1 MKAQYTFDRR
11 NFIKSSL
18 LGGLSIGFP
27 DLFRP
32 AISASET
39 ADSLLIIWLNGGPS
53 HLDLW
58 DMKPDAPTAI
68 GSLFKSIKTNVP
80 GIEICEHL
88 PKLAQQMD
96 KICLIRSM
104 TSTELAHQPATRY
117 LLMGQCQPADYTDAN
132 DRNAITQSA
141 AVIPSP
147 IKYSSRSPFGQTPDR
162 SADSD
167 SLPDSRYCQSVFG
180 LKGITATRQTSV
192 DIGNALDWP
201 GHRSIPTS
209 TFNFSREPEPVHT
222 NYGSTPFS
230 RNCLLAR
237 RLIEA
242 GSRLVTVNLDGWDH
256 HRQIFTSLRRK
267 LGGFDQAV
275 SALLADMDR
284 RGLLE
289 RTLVCVMGE
298 FGRSPTLNCQGGR
311 DHHSRVFS
319 ILLAGGGVP
328 GGQVIGA
335 SDAHGYEPADQPIQP
350 EDLWATIFH
359 YLNLNRQPV
368 LGTTGKSI
376 VL

>member
-1 MKAQYTFDRR
+1 MKAQHTFDRR

-18 LGGLSIGFP
+18 LGGLSIGLP
-27 DLFRP
+27 DSFRP
-32 AISASET
+32 AISSSAT

-58 DMKPDAPTAI
+58 DMKPEAPTAI

-96 KICLIRSM
+96 KVCLIRSM
-104 TSTELAHQPATRY
+104 TSTKLAHQSATRY
-117 LLMGQCQPADYTDAN
+117 LLMDQRQSTDYIDAN

-141 AVIPSP
+141 VAIPSP
-147 IKYSSRSPFGQTPDR
+147 IKYNSRSPFGQIPDR
-162 SADSD
+162 SSNSD
-167 SLPDSRYCQSVFG
+167 SLPDSCCYQSVFG
-180 LKGITATRQTSV
+180 LKGIVTTRP
-192 DIGNALDWP
+192 IGSISYTNWP
-201 GHRSIPTS
+201 GRHSIPAS
-209 TFNFSREPEPVHT
+209 TFNFSREPEQIHT
-222 NYGSTPFS
+222 NYGSTPFG

-237 RLIEA
+237 RLIET
-242 GSRLVTVNLDGWDH
+242 GIRLVTVNLDGWDH
-256 HRQIFTSLRRK
+256 HRQIFTALRRK
-267 LGGFDQAV
+267 LGGFDQAI

-284 RGLLE
+284 CGLLE

-311 DHHSRVFS
+311 DHHARVFS

-350 EDLWATIFH
+350 EDLWATIFY
-359 YLNLNRQPV
+359 YLNQQPV
-368 LGTTGKSI
+368 LGTTGKPI
-376 VL
+376 VV